1 VSEQWQTYLTEHQ
14 ERFLQD
20 YFELLRIPSISA
32 DPAYAKDVRAA
43 AEWVGKRLEQAGIEH
58 LKTLETGGH
67 PVIYGDWLHADG
79 QPTVL
84 IYGHFDVQP
93 AEPLELWDS
102 DPFEPV
108 IKDEKV
114 YARAASDMK
123 GNLLLPIIASEALL
137 NTDGALPLNIKF
149 LFEGEEEI
157 GSRSLGNFISTHK
170 DLLACDL
177 VVSADSG
184 AGTEEDPGVG
194 TGVRGVFSMQLNVKT
209 ADMDM
214 HSGMGGGIA
223 PNAIHEL
230 VRILD
235 SMRDEEGR
243 ILVDGF
249 YDQVRVLTDNE
260 KKQIAD
266 FDSFPEGLRESTGFK
281 EFFGEPEYTPMER
294 GVARPTLE
302 INGIWGGYQGAG
314 GKTVIPCEAHAKL
327 TVRLVPDQTP
337 ERIQELLEDHI
348 KRHTLRS
355 VDVTVEDAHGT
366 TPYRVP
372 DDNPALKILE
382 KVLGDITGHPVKRQ
396 WSGGSVPVTSL
407 FKSELGAESLSLGG
421 SQDDER
427 AHAPNEFYR
436 LSSFKRIQKAYCLFL
451 QELGHFYA

>member
-1 VSEQWQTYLTEHQ
+1 MSEQWQTYLDEHQ

-32 DPAYAKDVRAA
+32 DPAYTKDVRAA
-43 AEWVGKRLEQAGIEH
+43 AEWVGKRLEHAGIEH
-58 LKTLETGGH
+58 VKTLETGGH

-184 AGTEEDPGVG
+184 AGTEENPSVG

-249 YDQVRVLTDNE
+249 YDQVRVLTENE

-266 FDSFPEGLRESTGFK
+266 FDSFPEALRESTGFK

-337 ERIQELLEDHI
+337 ERIQDLLEDHI

-382 KVLGDITGHPVKRQ
+382 KVLSDITGHPVKRQ

-451 QELGHFYA
+451 KELGHFYA